1 MKNTDVSV
9 DEARK
14 AVEKLTSAE
23 FFETVKMLA
32 DPVLRAALTEL
43 AERASLGVL
52 DGAKNIQNAVMT
64 LVGPELGAALER
76 FNSPAIQE
84 ALRKASAALLTAPNK
99 T

>member
-1 MKNTDVSV
+1 MTSANASV
-9 DEARK
+9 DEARR
-14 AVEKLTSAE
+14 AVEKLASAE

-32 DPVLRAALTEL
+32 DPELRAALTEL

-52 DGAKNIQNAVMT
+52 DGAKNIQDAVMT
-64 LVGPELGAALER
+64 LVGPELGAALEK

-84 ALRKASAALLTAPNK
+84 ALRKASAALLTPQSK

>member
-1 MKNTDVSV
+1 MKNADVSV
-9 DEARK
+9 DEARE

-23 FFETVKMLA
+23 FFDTVKMLA
-32 DPVLRAALTEL
+32 DPVLRTALTEL

-52 DGAKNIQNAVMT
+52 DGAKNIQDAVMT

-76 FNSPAIQE
+76 FNSPAVQE
-84 ALRKASAALLTAPNK
+84 ALRKASAALLTPQSK